1 MQAILGRS
9 ALVLTVLLGML
20 IGIGLFTFDYAE
32 GTAYLSNDPTA
43 CTNCHVMQPYFDAW
57 QKASHHTVATCNDCH
72 LPHNFVGKWIAKGDN
87 GFRHSWA
94 NTFQN
99 FHEPIQIIHRNSVTL
114 QNNCLR
120 CHEGLTH
127 NMLASSTINA
137 DLNSCIH
144 CHSDVGHGPMK

>member
-1 MQAILGRS
+1 MQALLGKS
-9 ALVLTVLLGML
+9 ALVLSILLGAL
-20 IGIGLFTFDYAE
+20 IGIGLFTFDYAK

-43 CTNCHVMQPYFDAW
+43 CTNCHVMQEYFDAW
-57 QKASHHTVATCNDCH
+57 QKASHHTVAACNDCH

-87 GFRHSWA
+87 GMRHSWA

-127 NMLASSTINA
+127 NMLASSTIDS